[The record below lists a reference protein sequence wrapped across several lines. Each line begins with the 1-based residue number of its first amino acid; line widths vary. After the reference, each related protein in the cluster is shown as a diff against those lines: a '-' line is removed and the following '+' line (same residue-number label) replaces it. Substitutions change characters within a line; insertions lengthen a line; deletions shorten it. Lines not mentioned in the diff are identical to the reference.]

1 MLLVT
6 TGFMVGMVMLLNRIK
21 SKDIT
26 YAVGAL
32 VGMTMVTLGIALV
45 LDYIV
50 RVARVNDAKD
60 LWLGAGL
67 IMGALG
73 VMVGLVSMLNKFVKS
88 KDVLW
93 GIAALAALTVIVATV
108 GFIIGGLMVPLGQP
122 DVIGSAALGAGLVLL
137 TTAALILELKLLNTV
152 GTKELLW
159 GIAALAGMSF
169 ITLGVS
175 LIVKELFIPIGQ
187 VWD

>member
-1 MLLVT
+1 M
-6 TGFMVGMVMLLNRIK
+6 
-21 SKDIT
+21 S
-26 YAVGAL
+26 
-32 VGMTMVTLGIALV
+32 TLG
-45 LDYIV
+45 D
-50 RVARVNDAKD
+50 
-60 LWLGAGL
+60 
-67 IMGALG
+67 
-73 VMVGLVSMLNKFVKS
+73 MVGLVTMLNKFVKS

-122 DVIGSAALGAGLVLL
+122 DVIGSAALGVGLVLL